1 MLTTARPI
9 FEHVPA
15 AFADPSGLADQQ
27 APGVVSLVVVRYDA
41 APAPQEPAQG
51 PEPPAAAPGAP
62 GPRAAVY
69 DAFVAV
75 SGQLLAVARTTP
87 DYRFPVTPATALAR
101 FHDARDAPDP
111 SGGGGPATG
120 PTLSLYA
127 VGDDDCARFLE
138 TAFYAECLKLHVDGP
153 ASAPLVA
160 AQLARA
166 TGCATAP
173 GRCPPGAWPPG
184 VLEVN
189 DFSDPRAPHVAL
201 LDLADL
207 VSDGGPGALADA
219 LAHHLDGVAGR
230 VLLYDREK
238 NRATLPD
245 RAGHGFDLAAA
256 IEQADRLA
264 TARRAARD
272 RPPPEPD
279 DAPLPDPAE
288 TALLARTPT
297 ARAAADAPAPAA
309 PAHPAAASL
318 SALVAELQTVQPAAP
333 LAAPATDDDAPPSPA
348 TQPGAVAPARRG
360 DHEPTAAPEQEAG
373 APADAPPPA
382 QPEAGHPA
390 AAAAPPHPL
399 ATDLDR
405 LRADV
410 VALFEDAVGRDRA
423 QAHHAH
429 VVGTLGLGV
438 PVPPGRTVEYVRA
451 LLTADPPRRWHL
463 FKRARGRVSAEVA
476 AKLLAFHA
484 AHAHADEP
492 VGRAAVQEVAR
503 LWTRLHR

>member
-15 AFADPSGLADQQ
+15 AFADPTGLADQQ
-27 APGVVSLVVVRYDA
+27 APGVVSLVVVRYGA
-41 APAPQEPAQG
+41 ERPNQSAEPVQG
-51 PEPPAAAPGAP
+51 ASPPSPIPSERSERVPHPPRPPAAT
-62 GPRAAVY
+62 Y
-69 DAFVAV
+69 DTFVAV

-87 DYRFPVTPATALAR
+87 DYRFPVTPAAALAR
-101 FHDARDAPDP
+101 FLAHRDADHMAAE
-111 SGGGGPATG
+111 GG

-166 TGCATAP
+166 TGCTSST
-173 GRCPPGAWPPG
+173 GRWPSG
-184 VLEVN
+184 VLELN
-189 DFSDPRAPHVAL
+189 DFSDPAAPHVAL
-201 LDLADL
+201 LDLAD
-207 VSDGGPGALADA
+207 VTPTDGGPHALADA
-219 LAHHLDGVAGR
+219 LAGHLDGVAGR

-245 RAGHGFDLAAA
+245 RAGHGFDLPAA
-256 IEQADRLA
+256 IEQANRLA
-264 TARRAARD
+264 EARRDARD
-272 RPPPEPD
+272 RPAPEPD
-279 DAPLPDPAE
+279 AERGDPDEAALIARTEPRAGAPHGPAPDPA
-288 TALLARTPT
+288 
-297 ARAAADAPAPAA
+297 
-309 PAHPAAASL
+309 ASRL
-318 SALVAELQTVQPAAP
+318 GALVAELQGAGPAP
-333 LAAPATDDDAPPSPA
+333 LADDLDAPTPLEIDPPAPPAHATAEAEPPHPAEAAPDDAPPSPIP
-348 TQPGAVAPARRG
+348 QPPA
-360 DHEPTAAPEQEAG
+360 
-373 APADAPPPA
+373 PPA
-382 QPEAGHPA
+382 Q
-390 AAAAPPHPL
+390 PPHPL
-399 ATDLDR
+399 AVDLDR

-429 VVGTLGLGV
+429 VAQTLGLPV
-438 PVPPGRTVEYVRA
+438 PVPPGRTVEYLRA

-476 AKLLAFHA
+476 DRLLAFHA
-484 AHAHADEP
+484 AHAHADSP
-492 VGRAAVQEVAR
+492 AVQEVAQ